1 MTQPPVRFELRDGV
15 AHVTLSHPMPGT
27 LDLHTVREL
36 RRALKRAEA
45 ESATGVVLAGTRS
58 ASPGV
63 ATNALADQKAA
74 IYVADLARLF
84 ARYP

>member
-1 MTQPPVRFELRDGV
+1 MTEPPVRFELRDGV

-36 RRALKRAEA
+36 RRALKRAES
-45 ESATGVVLAGTRS
+45 ESATGVLLASTRS
-58 ASPGV
+58 GSAGV
-63 ATNALADQKAA
+63 ETDALADQEAA
-74 IYVADLARLF
+74 IYIADLARLF